1 MRNCEFLW
9 RTSLIYTHCPK
20 TSFNAIQEANPKHLL
35 VWDALLGLQLNFAV
49 QLVSWR
55 DQLKSQLYTQQI
67 HMKYLLPEL
76 SDRRGEVSGICSCPE
91 CLVLAEG
98 VLHAVVRV
106 PFVVAAC
113 PGEFWLKALEQV
125 VQAPGQDHNV
135 VDVQERNNH
144 NGCVADTWTQRS
156 AKIENQRPHN
166 TILSQYLNHDMVTHA
181 KYCNNYYLRS
191 MNFSGLQWTMR
202 AAKLLRDTS

>member
-1 MRNCEFLW
+1 MNFYGGHLW
-9 RTSLIYTHCPK
+9 STPTVRRLA
-20 TSFNAIQEANPKHLL
+20 FQEANPKHLL
-35 VWDALLGLQLNFAV
+35 VWHALLGLQLNFAE
-49 QLVSWR
+49 QLVSR
-55 DQLKSQLYTQQI
+55 SKLAFSSPLQSQLYTQQI

-76 SDRRGEVSGICSCPE
+76 SDGRGEVSGICSCPE

-135 VDVQERNNH
+135 VDVQERNDH
-144 NGCVADTWTQRS
+144 DGCVADTCTQRS

-181 KYCNNYYLRS
+181 KYWKNYYLRS
-191 MNFSGLQWTMR
+191 MKFSGLQWTMR